1 MANSPNVLDEILSMP
16 EADTSPDIAPAA
28 PQPPPAP
35 LAPGVGGGPTGRGDT
50 IKVQVDG
57 IPAPL
62 EFEPGTSPEVIQSV
76 VKRVASQQPPP
87 PSGGNLPHVPEGMGA
102 AGAAGG
108 ATFGM
113 SVAGPPGAAI
123 GAMAGGTGGHMLGQ
137 TVQDLSNGVEQNLDR
152 IATNALESTKYGLGN
167 GILEGAGQFLR
178 PVIDPIVRGI
188 KLVGAKVGEKLFV
201 PKDIPEVV
209 RTAERTLTEAG
220 SPGLTAGQLS
230 EPGSKR
236 LATIAENLAYNS
248 MTTNVV
254 NNIRNRQQQGL
265 KDYAA
270 NLMDEWGK
278 LPAKDATELFKWAVN
293 DNFEN
298 LVRQPMNVAMKD
310 LRDALPGN
318 IVNATPILRK
328 FQSPN
333 AKVTDVVRTILEK
346 EHEQD
351 PAVYDKLIKLLATPK
366 PGAGTRALPNLSLD
380 EAMRLNSALGTLER
394 KYSKMA
400 DGPSRT
406 MATAAGT
413 YSKQLDAAIKQSLA
427 GTPELLRSYES
438 SMAAYAEGMQTFK
451 NEMVQKFMAKLHN
464 EPGEL
469 ANLVL
474 QPGQVEFVKNLKNI
488 AGDTL
493 WKQVVEPRLGAT
505 VLYKAFGPPSKSGGL
520 SVEGSLSGTQL
531 ATTLQKLAADGT
543 AQTIFPNTYA
553 KLLDLAK
560 TIEHVKPTPKG
571 TGGVFIQLAQAG
583 AVGAVVGSVGG
594 LVTGGDAKSAGF
606 GALVGMPTF
615 VLLGPRM
622 LGRLVAE
629 PKYIDAFKH
638 GLIETQRTG
647 KPTTRLLDVIKHLGA
662 QEGVKGLLTEPSAP
676 PSDPT
681 LNQRPNIFKRQPQ
694 TTSTAVVKPS
704 GLTTE

>member
-16 EADTSPDIAPAA
+16 EADTGPDIAPAA

-35 LAPGVGGGPTGRGDT
+35 LAPGVGGGPTGRSET
-50 IKVQVDG
+50 IKVQVEG
-57 IPAPL
+57 VPAPL

-87 PSGGNLPHVPEGMGA
+87 PQGGNLPHVPEGMGA

-113 SVAGPPGAAI
+113 SVGGPPGAAI
-123 GAMAGGTGGHMLGQ
+123 GAMAGGTGGHMFGQ
-137 TVQDLSNGVEQNLDR
+137 TVQDLANGVEQNLDR
-152 IATNALESTKYGLGN
+152 IASNALESTKYGLGN

-178 PVIDPIVRGI
+178 PVIDPIVRGM

-201 PKDIPEVV
+201 PKEIPEVV

-236 LATIAENLAYNS
+236 LATIAENMAYNS

-278 LPAKDATELFKWAVN
+278 IPAKDATALFKWAVN
-293 DNFEN
+293 DNFEE
-298 LVRQPMNVAMKD
+298 LVRKPMNVAMKD
-310 LRDALPGN
+310 IRDALPGN
-318 IVNATPILRK
+318 IVNATPLFRK
-328 FQSPN
+328 LQSPN

-413 YSKQLDAAIKQSLA
+413 YSKQLDAAIKQSLS

-451 NEMVQKFMAKLHN
+451 NEMVQKFMTKLHN

-594 LVTGGDAKSAGF
+594 LVTGGDAKSARF

-662 QEGVKGLLTEPSAP
+662 QEGVKGLLTEPPAP

>member
-16 EADTSPDIAPAA
+16 NTEPDVAPSA

-50 IKVQVDG
+50 IKVQVEG
-57 IPAPL
+57 VPAPL

-76 VKRVASQQPPP
+76 VKRVTSQQPQP

-113 SVAGPPGAAI
+113 SVGGPPGAAI

-152 IATNALESTKYGLGN
+152 IAENALESTKYGLGN

-178 PVIDPIVRGI
+178 PVIDPVIYGI
-188 KLVGAKVGEKLFV
+188 KWAGSKIGEKLFV
-201 PKDIPEVV
+201 PKEISE
-209 RTAERTLTEAG
+209 TARKAEELLREIGA
-220 SPGLTAGQLS
+220 PGLTSGQLS

-236 LATIAENLAYNS
+236 LGTISENLAYNS
-248 MTTNVV
+248 MTTNIV
-254 NNIRNRQQQGL
+254 NKIRNRQWQGL
-265 KDYAA
+265 KDYVA
-270 NLMDEWGK
+270 NLMEQWGQ

-293 DNFEN
+293 DNFEG

-310 LRDALPGN
+310 LREALPGN
-318 IVNATPILRK
+318 IVNATPLLRK
-328 FQSPN
+328 LQSPN

-351 PAVYDKLIKLLATPK
+351 PAVYDKLIKLLAPTK

-380 EAMRLNSALGTLER
+380 EAMRLNAALGTLER

-406 MATAAGT
+406 MAVAAGT
-413 YSKQLDAAIKQSLA
+413 YSKQLDAAIKQSLS

-451 NEMVQKFMAKLHN
+451 NEMVQKFMAKLN
-464 EPGEL
+464 TEPGEL

-488 AGDTL
+488 AGDTM

-520 SVEGSLSGTQL
+520 SIEGALSGTKL
-531 ATTLQKLAADGT
+531 ATTLQHLASDGT
-543 AQTIFPNTYA
+543 AQAIFPQTYT

-560 TIEHVKPTPKG
+560 TIEHIKPTPKG

-583 AVGAVVGSVGG
+583 AVGAVVGAAGG
-594 LVTGGDAKSAGF
+594 FMQGGDTKSSLIGAGI
-606 GALVGMPTF
+606 GMPVF

-647 KPTTRLLDVIKHLGA
+647 KPTTGLLDVIKHLGA
-662 QEGVKGLLTEPSAP
+662 QEGVKGLLTEPAAP
-676 PSDPT
+676 SSDPT
-681 LNQRPNIFKRQPQ
+681 LNQRPNIFKRPQ
-694 TTSTAVVKPS
+694 SSTASVKPS
-704 GLTTE
+704 GLTSE

>member
-1 MANSPNVLDEILSMP
+1 MANSNILDEILASP
-16 EADTSPDIAPAA
+16 EPDTSPDVAPSA
-28 PQPPPAP
+28 PQPPSAP
-35 LAPGVGGGPTGRGDT
+35 LAPGVGGGPTGWGDT
-50 IKVQVDG
+50 IKVQVEG

-76 VKRVASQQPPP
+76 VKRVTSQQPPQP
-87 PSGGNLPHVPEGMGA
+87 QGGNLPHVPEGMGA

-108 ATFGM
+108 ATFGAT
-113 SVAGPPGAAI
+113 VGGPPGAAI

-137 TVQDLSNGVEQNLDR
+137 TIQDLSNGVEQNLDR
-152 IATNALESTKYGLGN
+152 IAANALESTKYGLGN

-178 PVIDPIVRGI
+178 PVIDPIVRGV
-188 KLVGAKVGEKLFV
+188 KYVGAKVGEKLFV
-201 PKDIPEVV
+201 PKEIPEVV
-209 RTAERTLTEAG
+209 RTAERTLTDAG

-254 NNIRNRQQQGL
+254 NNIRARQQQGL

-278 LPAKDATELFKWAVN
+278 LPAKDAAELFKWAVN
-293 DNFEN
+293 DNFEG
-298 LVRQPMNVAMKD
+298 LVRKPMNVAMKD

-351 PAVYDKLIKLLATPK
+351 PAVYDKLIKLLETPK
-366 PGAGTRALPNLSLD
+366 KPGLALPNLSLD

-394 KYSKMA
+394 KYSRMA

-413 YSKQLDAAIKQSLA
+413 YSKQLDAAIKQSLS
-427 GTPELLRSYES
+427 GTPDLLRSYES
-438 SMAAYAEGMQTFK
+438 SMASYAEGMSTFK
-451 NEMVQKFMAKLHN
+451 SEMVQKFMTKLN
-464 EPGEL
+464 SEPGEMASL
-469 ANLVL
+469 IL

-488 AGDTL
+488 AGDAI

-520 SVEGSLSGTQL
+520 SVEGALSGTKL
-531 ATTLQKLAADGT
+531 ATTLQNLAGDGT
-543 AQTIFPNTYA
+543 AQAIFPNTYA

-662 QEGVKGLLTEPSAP
+662 QEGVKGLLTEPTAP
-676 PSDPT
+676 TSDPT
-681 LNQRPNIFKRQPQ
+681 LNQRPNIFKRQPVP
-694 TTSTAVVKPS
+694 TSSTAAAKPS

>member
-16 EADTSPDIAPAA
+16 NTEPDVAPSA

-50 IKVQVDG
+50 IKVQVEG
-57 IPAPL
+57 VPAPL

-76 VKRVASQQPPP
+76 VKRVTSQQPQP

-113 SVAGPPGAAI
+113 SVGGPPGAAI
-123 GAMAGGTGGHMLGQ
+123 GAMAGGAGGHMLGQ

-152 IATNALESTKYGLGN
+152 IASNALESTKYGLGN

-178 PVIDPIVRGI
+178 PVIDPLVRGA
-188 KLVGAKVGEKLFV
+188 KYLGAKVGEKLFV
-201 PKDIPEVV
+201 PKEIPDVV
-209 RTAERTLTEAG
+209 RTAERTLTQAG

-298 LVRQPMNVAMKD
+298 LIHQPMNVAMKD
-310 LRDALPGN
+310 LREALPGN
-318 IVNATPILRK
+318 IVNATPLFRK
-328 FQSPN
+328 LQSPN

-351 PAVYDKLIKLLATPK
+351 PAVYDKLIKIISTP
-366 PGAGTRALPNLSLD
+366 ASTRSLPNLSLD

-413 YSKQLDAAIKQSLA
+413 YSKQLDAAIKQSLS
-427 GTPELLRSYES
+427 GTPDLLRSYES
-438 SMAAYAEGMQTFK
+438 SMASYAEGMQTFK
-451 NEMVQKFMAKLHN
+451 NEMVQKFMTKLHN

-488 AGDTL
+488 AGDTI

-505 VLYKAFGPPSKSGGL
+505 MLYKAFGPPSKSGGL

-543 AQTIFPNTYA
+543 AQTIFPQTYA

-662 QEGVKGLLTEPSAP
+662 QEGVKGLLTEPTAP
-676 PSDPT
+676 TSDPT
-681 LNQRPNIFKRQPQ
+681 LNQRPNIFKRQPLP
-694 TTSTAVVKPS
+694 TSTAGAKPS